1 MKFLT
6 KFFLLSLVL
15 FLSIGFVSAS
25 DVDDTQSDVIVDT
38 APVETT
44 QSMIEDYE
52 ATDNTLEELEEN
64 EEPQQCS
71 GRTYENPISITPSNY
86 ADQIGNIYNYD
97 AVEFSGTFTSSMTGG
112 SISITNPIVFT
123 TTSSATFED
132 TQFIINSNDVTIKG
146 LTIVNDDE
154 TDGAAI
160 TAIGHDNIEVIGNY
174 ISVTKTTYGETVG
187 IKFNSTNNQTICG
200 NTIVM
205 SVFPQYRWEEIEST
219 PYNIWVFHLNNSA
232 IVVDNSNDVRIKNN
246 NIQSS
251 NSTITEVNGTNEG
264 MNIRNSNYVNVTYND
279 VTINNGDFAYGI
291 TFENVLNS
299 NMTYNEVEVTAHNYA
314 CGAQLI
320 ESKNNI
326 VSYNNFT
333 ATSRNDTTPHNYETV
348 AYGIYMSTN
357 WGAYNNY
364 NNLISNNKIIV
375 DASVVYGIEGYIVTN
390 ITITGNTIIATGN
403 CSMGVGLYNSSDI
416 DITNNIITVTGAT
429 RTLNS
434 NFYEMITPET
444 TGIKTMA
451 KEDTQANYIENN
463 SIFVSDSNVPSDELY
478 AVSLYDDNN
487 YVRHNT
493 LTAGSNTEDGAVYDD
508 LGSVGS
514 NSISDNH

>member
-1 MKFLT
+1 MNTINKFLI
-6 KFFLLSLVL
+6 FSLIL
-15 FLSIGFVSAS
+15 FVGLTAS
-25 DVDDTQSDVIVDT
+25 NAV
-38 APVETT
+38 AVETPQVD
-44 QSMIEDYE
+44 QSYE
-52 ATDNTLEELEEN
+52 ESFVQESVQETDNIEEET
-64 EEPQQCS
+64 QTYT
-71 GRTYENPISITPSNY
+71 GRTYNNPITITPSNY
-86 ADQIGNIYNYD
+86 GTQMSNIYSHD

-132 TQFIINSNDVTIKG
+132 TQFIINSDDVTIKG

-493 LTAGSNTEDGAVYDD
+493 LTAGSNTGDGAVYDD